1 MSEGMS
7 ERMSEGSAGPSILLV
22 DDGELDDVARR
33 LERLGCGFERLLGST
48 IPREIPPPRDL
59 LITTPRR
66 LDRVRRGSPAEAA
79 GDRPLRIVAVDEDS
93 PALRRRLRSAGL
105 HLIVPL
111 PAHAAI
117 WRLLV
122 SRALYRGE
130 ERRRDTRVAVGSPV
144 EIVSGAGDPAS
155 RPTAPEADPEATPE
169 ATPENSPETAPDTTL
184 LMDLSNRGCRLRTSR
199 VISIGEPLSFTIAP
213 EEEGGLGGGEP
224 LELRGRVR
232 RITQVTGASERSL
245 ALVFDPDLPESTR
258 LRLTALINRWAS
270 GPSSTGG
277 AAATSEPPLPPCRL
291 HSLPDLMLDDE
302 TDPPVRARAEV
313 RVELGSAS
321 AVSGRSGSSGGSGR
335 SGTATDG
342 GPRTA
347 TTATSRGDRR
357 RRPRGRFET
366 SFLAETSRG
375 PLVLLGREL
384 SARGMRVER
393 LEELRVGDRFR
404 LALHGPGPTEPL
416 VVEAEVARDDG
427 SQGYALLFRGISPET
442 ETTLEKLVGCLPS
455 GDSES
460 SEPGGGP
467 DGLGTLL
474 SEILSA

>member
-1 MSEGMS
+1 MGDE
-7 ERMSEGSAGPSILLV
+7 ERRMSEGGAGASPSILLV

-33 LERLGCGFERLLGST
+33 LERLGCDFERLQGSA
-48 IPREIPPPRDL
+48 IPREIAPPRDL

-66 LDRVRRGSPAEAA
+66 LERVRRGSPAEAA
-79 GDRPLRIVAVDEDS
+79 SDRPLRIVAVDEDS
-93 PALRRRLRSAGL
+93 AALRRRLRSAGL

-111 PAHAAI
+111 PAHAEI

-130 ERRRDTRVAVGSPV
+130 ERRRDLRVAVGSPV
-144 EIVSGAGDPAS
+144 EIVSSAGVPAS
-155 RPTAPEADPEATPE
+155 GPSSDPSEMAPE
-169 ATPENSPETAPDTTL
+169 TTL
-184 LMDLSNRGCRLRTSR
+184 LMDLSNRGCRLRTAR
-199 VISIGEPLSFTIAP
+199 AISIGDALSFTIAP
-213 EEEGGLGGGEP
+213 EAELGLAAAEP

-232 RITQVTGASERSL
+232 RMTRVTGSAERSL
-245 ALVFDPDLPESTR
+245 ALVFDPDLPEATR
-258 LRLTALINRWAS
+258 VRLTALINRWAS

-277 AAATSEPPLPPCRL
+277 AGATNEPPLPPCRL
-291 HSLPDLMLDDE
+291 PSLPDLMLDDE

-313 RVELGSAS
+313 RVELGPAS
-321 AVSGRSGSSGGSGR
+321 PVAGGPDRSGLGNATDAGSGTGTGTDAASSGS
-335 SGTATDG
+335 
-342 GPRTA
+342 
-347 TTATSRGDRR
+347 DRR

-366 SFLAETSRG
+366 SFLAETPRG

-427 SQGYALLFRGISPET
+427 SQGYALLFRDLGPQT
-442 ETTLEKLVGCLPS
+442 ETALEKLVACLPS
-455 GDSES
+455 GDGEA
-460 SEPGGGP
+460 SEPGEPGR
-467 DGLGTLL
+467 LGDLL

>member
-1 MSEGMS
+1 MSE
-7 ERMSEGSAGPSILLV
+7 ETSEGAAAPSILLV

-33 LERLGCGFERLLGST
+33 LERLGCGFERLQGGA

-59 LITTPRR
+59 LIATPRR
-66 LDRVRRGSPAEAA
+66 LERVRRGSPTGAA
-79 GDRPLRIVAVDEDS
+79 TDRPLRIVAVDEDS

-111 PAHAAI
+111 PAHAEI

-130 ERRRDTRVAVGSPV
+130 ERRHDTRVAVGAPV
-144 EIVSGAGDPAS
+144 EIVSSAHAPAS
-155 RPTAPEADPEATPE
+155 RPTAPETAPEATPE
-169 ATPENSPETAPDTTL
+169 TTL

-199 VISIGEPLSFTIAP
+199 TISIGEPLGFTIADGD
-213 EEEGGLGGGEP
+213 EVGSVGGGDGEP

-232 RITQVTGASERSL
+232 RMTQAAGSAERTL

-258 LRLTALINRWAS
+258 VRLTALINRWAS
-270 GPSSTGG
+270 GPSSTGARG
-277 AAATSEPPLPPCRL
+277 AANEPPLPPCRL
-291 HSLPDLMLDDE
+291 ASLPDLMLDDE
-302 TDPPVRARAEV
+302 TDPPVRARAGV
-313 RVELGSAS
+313 RVELGPAS
-321 AVSGRSGSSGGSGR
+321 AITGGNRGGIQG
-335 SGTATDG
+335 GT
-342 GPRTA
+342 
-347 TTATSRGDRR
+347 RGDRR

-366 SFLAETSRG
+366 SFLAETARG

-404 LALHGPGPTEPL
+404 LALHGPGPAEPL
-416 VVEAEVARDDG
+416 IVDAEVARDDG
-427 SQGYALLFRGISPET
+427 PEGYALLFQPLDTQT
-442 ETTLEKLVGCLPS
+442 EKALEKLVACLP
-455 GDSES
+455 GDDSES
-460 SEPGGGP
+460 PEPGGAPGS
-467 DGLGTLL
+467 LGALL

>member
-1 MSEGMS
+1 MSEQRNEGMGV
-7 ERMSEGSAGPSILLV
+7 GSAGPSILLV

-33 LERLGCGFERLLGST
+33 LERLGCGFERLQGGG

-66 LDRVRRGSPAEAA
+66 LERVRRGSPAEAA
-79 GDRPLRIVAVDEDS
+79 TDRPLRIVATEEDS

-111 PAHAAI
+111 PAHAEV

-144 EIVSGAGDPAS
+144 ALVSGARAPGS
-155 RPTAPEADPEATPE
+155 RTATPE
-169 ATPENSPETAPDTTL
+169 TMPEETAAETTL

-199 VISIGEPLSFTIAP
+199 AISIGESLSFTIAP
-213 EEEGGLGGGEP
+213 EEELGSGRTEP

-232 RITQVTGASERSL
+232 RMTRATGSNERSL

-258 LRLTALINRWAS
+258 VRLTALINRWAS
-270 GPSSTGG
+270 GPSSTG
-277 AAATSEPPLPPCRL
+277 ARAATNEPPLPPCRL
-291 HSLPDLMLDDE
+291 PSLPDLMLDDE

-313 RVELGSAS
+313 RVQLGSAS
-321 AVSGRSGSSGGSGR
+321 AGSGGSAGAGGAGGAGGP
-335 SGTATDG
+335 GTAPDG
-342 GPRTA
+342 GTGTGTGATA
-347 TTATSRGDRR
+347 AASRGERR

-366 SFLAETSRG
+366 SFLAETPRG

-427 SQGYALLFRGISPET
+427 PEGYALLFRELAPQAERA
-442 ETTLEKLVGCLPS
+442 LEKLVACLPS
-455 GDSES
+455 DDAES
-460 SEPGGGP
+460 PEPGEPGR
-467 DGLGTLL
+467 LGDLL

>member
-1 MSEGMS
+1 
-7 ERMSEGSAGPSILLV
+7 MSEGSAGPSILLV

-33 LERLGCGFERLLGST
+33 LERLGCRFERLQGSA
-48 IPREIPPPRDL
+48 IPSELAPPRDL
-59 LITTPRR
+59 LVATPRR
-66 LDRVRRGSPAEAA
+66 LERVRRGSPAEATS
-79 GDRPLRIVAVDEDS
+79 DRPLRIVAVDDDS

-111 PAHAAI
+111 PAHAEI

-122 SRALYRGE
+122 SRALFRGE
-130 ERRRDTRVAVGSPV
+130 ERRRDPRVAVGSPV
-144 EIVSGAGDPAS
+144 EIVSSDGVPTS
-155 RPTAPEADPEATPE
+155 EPTAPETSPDPVPE
-169 ATPENSPETAPDTTL
+169 TTL

-199 VISIGEPLSFTIAP
+199 AISIGDALSFTIAP
-213 EEEGGLGGGEP
+213 EAELGLADAEP

-232 RITQVTGASERSL
+232 RMTRVTDSAERSL

-258 LRLTALINRWAS
+258 VRLTALINRWAS

-277 AAATSEPPLPPCRL
+277 MAATNEPPLPPCRL
-291 HSLPDLMLDDE
+291 PSLPDLMLDDE
-302 TDPPVRARAEV
+302 TDPPVRARSAV
-313 RVELGSAS
+313 RVELGAAPDAS
-321 AVSGRSGSSGGSGR
+321 
-335 SGTATDG
+335 
-342 GPRTA
+342 P
-347 TTATSRGDRR
+347 GDRR

-366 SFLAETSRG
+366 SFLAETPRG

-427 SQGYALLFRGISPET
+427 SGGYALLFRNLGPEA
-442 ETTLEKLVGCLPS
+442 ETALEKLVACLPS

-460 SEPGGGP
+460 AEPGEHGH
-467 DGLGTLL
+467 LGDLL